1 MLALINGLLAATNDV
16 TFAIDWDAIN
26 WVDLPGL
33 CEMLCRFVLNVL
45 VVWVVVHFFYYPKSR
60 RRDYYFT
67 FLLFAVCIFMLI
79 YLMDGAKMKIGA
91 ALGLFAVFGI
101 IRYRTESVPIREMTY
116 LFFLVALSVVNG
128 MAQKLSIAELGVA
141 NALFIIAVCVAESN
155 LLAKHVACKYV
166 KYDNIALI
174 TPDKRPE
181 LIADLEARLG
191 LKVTNVE
198 VGSVD
203 FLKDS
208 ALIKVYYEST
218 EKSNS
223 VDTTTKL
230 PKNFS

>member
-1 MLALINGLLAATNDV
+1 MLALIDGLLAVANNTSLS
-16 TFAIDWDAIN
+16 IDWSAIN

-33 CEMLCRFVLNVL
+33 IEMLCRFTLNVL

-141 NALFIIAVCVAESN
+141 NLLFLVAVFVAESN
-155 LLAKHVACKYV
+155 MLAKHVSCKFV

-174 TPDKRPE
+174 TPDKREE
-181 LIADLEARLG
+181 LMADLEKRLG
-191 LKVTNVE
+191 VTVLNVE
-198 VGSVD
+198 IGSVD

-208 ALIKVYYEST
+208 ALVKVYYKSA

-223 VDTTTKL
+223 ADAVTKM
-230 PKNFS
+230 PKNYS